1 MKFLNNEKVRYLLV
15 GGYNT
20 AFGYI
25 LFVLL
30 LMLFKGQAHYLIL
43 LIISHVVSVTNAFL
57 SYKFLVF
64 KTREPWLPEFFKF
77 NMVYLGVLL
86 INLIALPIMVNF
98 LVIRPAIA
106 QAWFVVI
113 TVIISYLG
121 HKRFSFKPQGKPE
134 HNT

>member
-1 MKFLNNEKVRYLLV
+1 MKFLNNEKIRYLLV

-30 LMLFKGQAHYLIL
+30 LIIFNSRAHYLIL

-57 SYKFLVF
+57 AYKFLVF
-64 KTREPWLPEFFKF
+64 KTQEPWLPEFFKF
-77 NMVYLGVLL
+77 NMVYLGTLL
-86 INLIALPIMVNF
+86 INLIALPIMVN
-98 LVIRPAIA
+98 LLTIRPIVA

-113 TVIISYLG
+113 TVLISYLG
-121 HKRFSFKPQGKPE
+121 HKRFSFKSQDKPE

>member
-1 MKFLNNEKVRYLLV
+1 MKFLNNEKIRYLLV

-30 LMLFKGQAHYLIL
+30 LILFKNRAHYLIL
-43 LIISHVVSVTNAFL
+43 LIISHVVSVVNAFL
-57 SYKFLVF
+57 AYKFFVF

-98 LVIRPAIA
+98 LSIRPIIG
-106 QAWFVVI
+106 QTWFVVI
-113 TVIISYLG
+113 TVVVSYLG
-121 HKRFSFKPQGKPE
+121 HTNYSFSKIRNVE
-134 HNT
+134 E